1 MGESAIIVPVAEA
14 EPLVGKLRDQF
25 DSSAR
30 LGVPAHI
37 TILYPFCPPE
47 AITAKVLD
55 DLRRG
60 IADIQPFEFCLATV
74 GRFPG
79 VLYLTPEPAAP
90 FVKLI
95 EAIARQ
101 FPEYPPYEGRH
112 HTIVP
117 HLTIADGGDAQVA
130 AAEAELL
137 ALMKQHGPVR
147 SICDGVRLIE
157 NSSGRWKEHVAG
169 TKAKLHQP

>member
-14 EPLVGKLRDQF
+14 EPLVGKLRAQF

-30 LGVPAHI
+30 VGVPAHI
-37 TILYPFCPPE
+37 TILYPFCPPD
-47 AITAKVLD
+47 AITTAVLD
-55 DLRRG
+55 DLCRA
-60 IADIQPFEFCLATV
+60 IAGIQPFEFCLATI

-79 VLYLTPEPAAP
+79 VLYLTPEPATP
-90 FVKLI
+90 FVRLT

-101 FPEYPPYEGRH
+101 FPEYPPYGGRFQ
-112 HTIVP
+112 TIVP
-117 HLTIADGGDAQVA
+117 HLTIADGGDAQAA

-137 ALMKQHGPVR
+137 ALMKRHGPVR

-157 NSSGRWKEHVAG
+157 NSSGRWKENAAG
-169 TKAKLHQP
+169 EKAKLHYP